1 MSLLNILQTLISS
14 PAWWI
19 GVVIVL
25 SLIQISPIKLDPW
38 TWIGNAFNKDVLDK
52 MNQLEK
58 RIDKVEEGVD
68 AANKKCDKYS
78 AQREEDKVVA
88 TRRRI
93 LNFNDE
99 LVWRDKPHSKETF
112 DQVLKDITYYEN
124 YCDAHKGF
132 CNSQANAAIRNINR
146 EYDERCKDHSFMNP
160 EQEKEIKEHEREIS

>member
-1 MSLLNILQTLISS
+1 MSALDLIHLLISS

-38 TWIGNAFNKDVLDK
+38 TWIGNAFNKDVLD
-52 MNQLEK
+52 MINQLEK

-68 AANKKCDKYS
+68 LANNKCDQYS

-99 LVWRDKPHSKETF
+99 LIWEKPHSKETF
-112 DQVLKDITYYEN
+112 DQVLRDITYYES
-124 YCDAHKGF
+124 YCDSHKGF

-146 EYDERCKDHSFMNP
+146 TYDKCCEDHSFINP
-160 EQEKEIKEHEREIS
+160 EQEKENDKNEIA

>member
-1 MSLLNILQTLISS
+1 MSALDLIHMVITS
-14 PAWWI
+14 PVWWI
-19 GVVIVL
+19 GVVAVL
-25 SLIQISPIKLDPW
+25 SIIQIAPIKLDPW
-38 TWIGNAFNKDVLDK
+38 TWIGNAFNKDVL
-52 MNQLEK
+52 NQITQLEK

-68 AANKKCDKYS
+68 LANNKCDQYS

-99 LVWRDKPHSKETF
+99 LIWEKPHSKETF
-112 DQVLKDITYYEN
+112 DQVLRDITYYES

-146 EYDERCKDHSFMNP
+146 TYDKCCEDHSFINP
-160 EQEKEIKEHEREIS
+160 EQEKEN